1 MFEEKGNRSRRRER
15 RWKSGKPGFGF
26 PLFQRTRSRSCVN
39 VGIARCVRDFQG
51 AVGRVGKRVLL
62 FHAFH
67 GPGIYTAVFALAAA
81 FLFFLCGPLEAV
93 AVFSGV
99 DDVRLIGNAIDQR
112 LA

>member
-1 MFEEKGNRSRRRER
+1 MKISP
-15 RWKSGKPGFGF
+15 S
-26 PLFQRTRSRSCVN
+26 L
-39 VGIARCVRDFQG
+39 RDFQG
-51 AVGRVGKRVLL
+51 AVERGENPLWV